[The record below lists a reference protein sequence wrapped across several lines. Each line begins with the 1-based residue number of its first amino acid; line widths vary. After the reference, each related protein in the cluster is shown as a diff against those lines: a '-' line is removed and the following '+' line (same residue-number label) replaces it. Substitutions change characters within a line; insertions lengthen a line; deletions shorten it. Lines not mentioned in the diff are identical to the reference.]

1 MNKEHITATETRVIN
16 VEGMT
21 CGGCV
26 KSVDSAVSQLQ
37 GVQSVDV
44 DLEGNKASVT
54 YDASTVAVEAIVE
67 AIEDAGFDAS
77 VAAQ

>member
-1 MNKEHITATETRVIN
+1 MATETRVIN

-54 YDASTVAVEAIVE
+54 YDASALAVEAIVE

-77 VAAQ
+77 VAEQ

>member
-1 MNKEHITATETRVIN
+1 MATETRVIN

-26 KSVDSAVSQLQ
+26 KSVDSAVSQLP

-77 VAAQ
+77 VAEQ

>member
-1 MNKEHITATETRVIN
+1 MATETRVIN

-26 KSVDSAVSQLQ
+26 KSVDIAVSQLQ

-77 VAAQ
+77 VAEQ

>member
-1 MNKEHITATETRVIN
+1 MATETRVIN

-37 GVQSVDV
+37 GLQSVDV
-44 DLEGNKASVT
+44 DLQGNKASVT

>member
-1 MNKEHITATETRVIN
+1 MATETRVIN

-54 YDASTVAVEAIVE
+54 YDASTLAVEAIVE

>member
-1 MNKEHITATETRVIN
+1 MATETRVIN

-21 CGGCV
+21 CSGCV

>member
-1 MNKEHITATETRVIN
+1 MATETRVIN

-26 KSVDSAVSQLQ
+26 KSVDIAVSQLQ

>member
-1 MNKEHITATETRVIN
+1 MATETRVIN

-77 VAAQ
+77 VA

>member
-1 MNKEHITATETRVIN
+1 MATETRVIN

-26 KSVDSAVSQLQ
+26 KSVDNAVSQLQ

>member
-1 MNKEHITATETRVIN
+1 MTTETRVIN
-16 VEGMT
+16 IDGMT

-26 KSVDSAVSQLQ
+26 KSVDSALTRLN

-54 YDASTVAVEAIVE
+54 YDPSAVAVDAIVE
-67 AIEDAGFDAS
+67 AIEEAGFDAA
-77 VAAQ
+77 VAGE

>member
-1 MNKEHITATETRVIN
+1 MATETRVIN

-26 KSVDSAVSQLQ
+26 KSVDRAVSQLQ

>member
-1 MNKEHITATETRVIN
+1 MNKEHIMTTETRVIN

>member
-1 MNKEHITATETRVIN
+1 MATETRVIN

-26 KSVDSAVSQLQ
+26 KSVDRAVSQLQ

-77 VAAQ
+77 VAEQ

>member
-1 MNKEHITATETRVIN
+1 MATETRVIN

-77 VAAQ
+77 VSEQ

>member
-1 MNKEHITATETRVIN
+1 MTTETRVIN
-16 VEGMT
+16 IDGMT

-26 KSVDSAVSQLQ
+26 KSVDSALTRLN

-54 YDASTVAVEAIVE
+54 YDSLAVAVDAIVE
-67 AIEDAGFDAS
+67 AIEEAGFDAA
-77 VAAQ
+77 VAGE

>member
-1 MNKEHITATETRVIN
+1 MATETRVIN

-37 GVQSVDV
+37 GVESVDV

-54 YDASTVAVEAIVE
+54 YHASTVTVEAIVE

>member
-1 MNKEHITATETRVIN
+1 MATGTRVIN

>member
-1 MNKEHITATETRVIN
+1 MTTETRVIN

>member
-1 MNKEHITATETRVIN
+1 MATKTRVIN

>member
-1 MNKEHITATETRVIN
+1 MTTETRVIN
-16 VEGMT
+16 IDGMT

-26 KSVDSAVSQLQ
+26 KSVDSALTRLN

-54 YDASTVAVEAIVE
+54 YDSSAVAVDAIVE
-67 AIEDAGFDAS
+67 AIEEAGFDAV
-77 VAAQ
+77 VAGE

>member
-1 MNKEHITATETRVIN
+1 MTTETRVIN

-54 YDASTVAVEAIVE
+54 YDASTVTVEAIVE

>member
-1 MNKEHITATETRVIN
+1 MATETRVIN

-26 KSVDSAVSQLQ
+26 KSVDSAVSQLP

-54 YDASTVAVEAIVE
+54 YDASTVTVEAIVE

>member
-1 MNKEHITATETRVIN
+1 MATETRVIN

-54 YDASTVAVEAIVE
+54 YDASTVTVEAIVE

-77 VAAQ
+77 VSAQ

>member
-1 MNKEHITATETRVIN
+1 MATETRVIN

>member
-1 MNKEHITATETRVIN
+1 MATETRVIN

-77 VAAQ
+77 MAEQ

>member
-1 MNKEHITATETRVIN
+1 MATETRVIN

-77 VAAQ
+77 VAEQ